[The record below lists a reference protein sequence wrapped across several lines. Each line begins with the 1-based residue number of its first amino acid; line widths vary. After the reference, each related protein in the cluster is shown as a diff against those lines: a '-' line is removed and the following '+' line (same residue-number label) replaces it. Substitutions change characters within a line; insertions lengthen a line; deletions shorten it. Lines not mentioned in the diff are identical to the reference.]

1 MNNKDFISELSK
13 KTGLS
18 QEDTQRTVSTLIK
31 ALGKCFEEGHDVQ
44 IPQVGAFEVKKHKE
58 RVLVNTTTQQRKLLP
73 PQVTLHFVPE
83 PVIPSQMMD
92 KEGGK

>member
-18 QEDTQRTVSTLIK
+18 QEDTQGAVSTLMK

-44 IPQVGAFEVKKHKE
+44 IPQVGTFIVRKHKE
-58 RVLVNTTTQQRKLLP
+58 RVLLNTTTQQRKLLP

-83 PVIPSQMMD
+83 TVIQSQMID
-92 KEGGK
+92 KEGVK